1 MTRPPPCSATL
12 IFSGH
17 IWGRK
22 VKIALI
28 GFGAIG
34 TALAQALRDTK
45 YPIVGVLGR
54 ATSLDALRKKVPNGA
69 SVVTSADELLAVSPD
84 IVVECAGHDALRFY
98 GVDVLRAGTTLVIS
112 SIGALADEALEKSLR
127 EAAAKGGRLVI
138 PSGAMGGLDALGAA
152 RRAGLDEVL
161 YTSRKAPSAW
171 RGTKAETLVDLQSI
185 SAAQVFYEGSA
196 RQAALDFPQNANVVA
211 AVALAG
217 IGFDRTHVHLIVDP
231 QSAGNRHILE
241 ARGPFGEISASVLS
255 RTLPEN
261 PKTSMLTPYSLVRAI
276 GNLAETFVV

>member
-1 MTRPPPCSATL
+1 
-12 IFSGH
+12 
-17 IWGRK
+17 

-34 TALAQALRDTK
+34 TALAQALRDTG
-45 YPIVGVLGR
+45 YSIIGILGR

-69 SVVTSADELLAVSPD
+69 SVVTSAKELLALAPD
-84 IVVECAGHDALRFY
+84 IVVECAGHDALRLY
-98 GVDVLRAGTTLVIS
+98 GVDILRAGTTLVVS
-112 SIGALADEALEKSLR
+112 SVGALADEAIENSLR
-127 EAAAKGGRLVI
+127 GAAATGGRLVI

-152 RRAGLDEVL
+152 RRAGLDDVL

-185 SAAQVFYEGSA
+185 GAAQVFYKGAA

-217 IGFDRTHVHLIVDP
+217 IGFDRTLVQLMVDP
-231 QSAGNRHILE
+231 QSTGNRHILE
-241 ARGPFGEISASVLS
+241 ARGPFGEISASVLA

-276 GNLAETFVV
+276 TNHAETFVV

>member
-1 MTRPPPCSATL
+1 M
-12 IFSGH
+12 
-17 IWGRK
+17 K
-22 VKIALI
+22 VALI

-34 TALAQALRDTK
+34 TALAHAMRETED
-45 YPIVGVLGR
+45 PIIGILGR
-54 ATSLDALRKKVPNGA
+54 VSSFDALRKKVPAGVP
-69 SVVTSADELLAVSPD
+69 VVTSANDLLALSPE
-84 IVVECAGHDALRFY
+84 IVVECAGHEALHVY
-98 GVDVLRAGTTLVIS
+98 GGDVLRARRTLVVS
-112 SIGALADEALEKSLR
+112 SVGALADEAIENSLR
-127 EAAAKGGRLVI
+127 GAAATGGRLVI

-171 RGTKAETLVDLQSI
+171 RGTKAETLIDLRSVG
-185 SAAQVFYEGSA
+185 AAQVFYRGSA

-217 IGFDRTHVHLIVDP
+217 IGFDRTRVHLMVDP
-231 QSAGNRHILE
+231 QSTGNRHILE
-241 ARGPFGEISASVLS
+241 ARGPFGEISASVLA

-276 GNLAETFVV
+276 TNHAETFVV